1 MSDYLLEVKNLS
13 MHYDTLDGNVD
24 AVKDISFSVKNGES
38 FGLVGESGCG
48 KTSVA
53 MTLLQLQP
61 DNSVITEGS
70 IKLDGKELIGLSE
83 NELRKVRWDSISIV
97 FQGAMNAWNPV
108 IKIGEQIREAMREH
122 SPENSK
128 QENIDKINQLFSM
141 VGLDETI
148 SDRFPH
154 ELSGGMKQ
162 RAVIALALS
171 CDPKIIIADEPTT
184 ALDVVI
190 QDQILNE
197 IKKVQDL
204 LGLSLIYISHD
215 IAVIAEM
222 TDKIAVMYA
231 GSIVEIGPTK
241 SVFES
246 PKHAYTK
253 ALLDST
259 PSIQGEKK
267 KLASLDGEPPSL
279 INEIKGKVDL
289 IILLVNTDRSS
300 QSSLAKNFPKA
311 DFIFTSGSTH
321 RTSASMPQ
329 KPEGPY
335 VYSNGKQG
343 KYLTVVDL
351 DINNSTDTIS
361 DDSAQEQ
368 KIKQLNNR
376 LKRLQKKDPTKALD
390 DIYAGQDNIL
400 SLIKRYR
407 NDLSTAETI
416 LQKAKNKM
424 RFTSF
429 ALNKKIKDDPEILAM
444 VDDALD
450 KCVKLDKSK
459 KSESKDSHHNHNH
472 SKKYGKKNN

>member
-1 MSDYLLEVKNLS
+1 MTQKLLEVKNLS

-24 AVKDISFSVKNGES
+24 AVKNVSFTVNSGES

-70 IKLDGKELIGLSE
+70 IKLEGKELIGLSE
-83 NELRKVRWDSISIV
+83 NDLRKVRWDSISIV

-122 SPENSK
+122 YPQNSK
-128 QENIDKINQLFSM
+128 QENINKINELFKM
-141 VGLDETI
+141 VGLDESI
-148 SDRFPH
+148 SERFPH

-231 GSIVEIGPTK
+231 GSIVEMGPTK
-241 SVFES
+241 NVFTS
-246 PKHAYTK
+246 PKHSYTR

-259 PSIQGEKK
+259 PSIKGEKK
-267 KLASLDGEPPSL
+267 KLRSLDGEPPSL
-279 INEIKGKVDL
+279 IDKIDGCSFAPRCPDRETSCNPTEHMSLIEIESDHYVD
-289 IILLVNTDRSS
+289 VCS
-300 QSSLAKNFPKA
+300 
-311 DFIFTSGSTH
+311 
-321 RTSASMPQ
+321 
-329 KPEGPY
+329 
-335 VYSNGKQG
+335 QG
-343 KYLTVVDL
+343 K
-351 DINNSTDTIS
+351 
-361 DDSAQEQ
+361 
-368 KIKQLNNR
+368 
-376 LKRLQKKDPTKALD
+376 
-390 DIYAGQDNIL
+390 
-400 SLIKRYR
+400 
-407 NDLSTAETI
+407 
-416 LQKAKNKM
+416 M
-424 RFTSF
+424 
-429 ALNKKIKDDPEILAM
+429 
-444 VDDALD
+444 
-450 KCVKLDKSK
+450 
-459 KSESKDSHHNHNH
+459 
-472 SKKYGKKNN
+472 

>member
-1 MSDYLLEVKNLS
+1 MVESLLEVKNLS

-24 AVKDISFSVKNGES
+24 AVKDISFTVKSGES

-83 NELRKVRWDSISIV
+83 NELRKVRWDSVSIV

-108 IKIGEQIREAMREH
+108 VKIGEQIREAMREH
-122 SPENSK
+122 YPENSK
-128 QENIDKINQLFSM
+128 QQNIDKINELFRM
-141 VGLDETI
+141 VGLDESI
-148 SDRFPH
+148 SERFPH

-171 CDPKIIIADEPTT
+171 CDPKLIIADEPTT

-231 GSIVEIGPTK
+231 GSIVEIGPTQE
-241 SVFES
+241 VFKS
-246 PKHAYTK
+246 PKHSYTR

-259 PSIQGEKK
+259 PSIRGEKK
-267 KLASLDGEPPSL
+267 KLRSLDGEPPSL
-279 INEIKGKVDL
+279 INKIDGCSFSPRCPTPTTQCKNQSVEMRLVKVGD
-289 IILLVNTDRSS
+289 DH
-300 QSSLAKNFPKA
+300 FA
-311 DFIFTSGSTH
+311 DQCCSG
-321 RTSASMPQ
+321 
-329 KPEGPY
+329 
-335 VYSNGKQG
+335 
-343 KYLTVVDL
+343 
-351 DINNSTDTIS
+351 
-361 DDSAQEQ
+361 
-368 KIKQLNNR
+368 
-376 LKRLQKKDPTKALD
+376 
-390 DIYAGQDNIL
+390 
-400 SLIKRYR
+400 
-407 NDLSTAETI
+407 
-416 LQKAKNKM
+416 
-424 RFTSF
+424 
-429 ALNKKIKDDPEILAM
+429 
-444 VDDALD
+444 
-450 KCVKLDKSK
+450 CVKN
-459 KSESKDSHHNHNH
+459 E
-472 SKKYGKKNN
+472 

>member
-1 MSDYLLEVKNLS
+1 MYLTQDLGKDDMSNTILDVQNLS
-13 MHYDTLDGNVD
+13 MHYETLEGNVL
-24 AVKDISFSVKNGES
+24 AVKDVSFNVKSGES

-61 DNSVITEGS
+61 ENSVISEGS

-108 IKIGEQIREAMREH
+108 IKIGEQIREALREH
-122 SPENSK
+122 YPENSK
-128 QENIDKINQLFSM
+128 QTNIDKINQLFKM
-141 VGLDETI
+141 VGLDESTAN
-148 SDRFPH
+148 RFPH

-190 QDQILNE
+190 QDQILSE
-197 IKKVQDL
+197 IKKVQEL

-246 PKHAYTK
+246 PKHSYTK

-259 PSIQGEKK
+259 PSIRGEKK
-267 KLASLDGEPPSL
+267 KLQSLDGEPPSL
-279 INEIKGKVDL
+279 ISDIQGCSFSSRCTSPSSGCKNQSIEMGL
-289 IILLVNTDRSS
+289 IQVGED
-300 QSSLAKNFPKA
+300 
-311 DFIFTSGSTH
+311 H
-321 RTSASMPQ
+321 
-329 KPEGPY
+329 
-335 VYSNGKQG
+335 
-343 KYLTVVDL
+343 
-351 DINNSTDTIS
+351 
-361 DDSAQEQ
+361 
-368 KIKQLNNR
+368 
-376 LKRLQKKDPTKALD
+376 
-390 DIYAGQDNIL
+390 
-400 SLIKRYR
+400 
-407 NDLSTAETI
+407 
-416 LQKAKNKM
+416 
-424 RFTSF
+424 F
-429 ALNKKIKDDPEILAM
+429 A
-444 VDDALD
+444 D
-450 KCVKLDKSK
+450 KCC
-459 KSESKDSHHNHNH
+459 SECV
-472 SKKYGKKNN
+472 

>member
-1 MSDYLLEVKNLS
+1 MSTPLLEVKNLS
-13 MHYDTLDGNVD
+13 MHYDTHEGNVD
-24 AVKDISFSVKNGES
+24 AVKNISFTVDSGES

-61 DNSVITEGS
+61 ENSVITQGS

-83 NELRKVRWDSISIV
+83 NDLRKVRWDSISIV

-122 SPENSK
+122 YPENTK
-128 QENIDKINQLFSM
+128 QENINKIIELFRM
-141 VGLDETI
+141 VGLDESIT
-148 SDRFPH
+148 DRYPH

-171 CDPKIIIADEPTT
+171 CDPKVIIADEPTT

-241 SVFES
+241 DVFKT
-246 PKHAYTK
+246 PKHSYTR

-259 PSIQGEKK
+259 PSIRGEKK
-267 KLASLDGEPPSL
+267 KLRSLDGEPPSL
-279 INEIKGKVDL
+279 INEITGCSFSPRCPTPTEKCK
-289 IILLVNTDRSS
+289 N
-300 QSSLAKNFPKA
+300 QSVEMN
-311 DFIFTSGSTH
+311 
-321 RTSASMPQ
+321 
-329 KPEGPY
+329 
-335 VYSNGKQG
+335 
-343 KYLTVVDL
+343 
-351 DINNSTDTIS
+351 
-361 DDSAQEQ
+361 
-368 KIKQLNNR
+368 
-376 LKRLQKKDPTKALD
+376 
-390 DIYAGQDNIL
+390 
-400 SLIKRYR
+400 LIKVGE
-407 NDLSTAETI
+407 NH
-416 LQKAKNKM
+416 
-424 RFTSF
+424 F
-429 ALNKKIKDDPEILAM
+429 ADECCSG
-444 VDDALD
+444 
-450 KCVKLDKSK
+450 CV
-459 KSESKDSHHNHNH
+459 
-472 SKKYGKKNN
+472 

>member
-1 MSDYLLEVKNLS
+1 MTDLLLEVKNLS

-24 AVKDISFSVKNGES
+24 AVKDISFSVKSGES

-83 NELRKVRWDSISIV
+83 NDLRKVRWDSISIV

-122 SPENSK
+122 YPENSK
-128 QENIDKINQLFSM
+128 QENIEKIDELFKM
-141 VGLDETI
+141 VGLDGSI
-148 SDRFPH
+148 SERFPH

-231 GSIVEIGPTK
+231 GSIVEMGPTRDI
-241 SVFES
+241 FEN
-246 PKHAYTK
+246 PVHAYTR

-259 PSIQGEKK
+259 PSIRGEKK
-267 KLASLDGEPPSL
+267 KLKSLEGEPPSL
-279 INEIKGKVDL
+279 INKIDGCSFAPRCPDRETKCNPTEHMRLVEIAPDHFVD
-289 IILLVNTDRSS
+289 ICS
-300 QSSLAKNFPKA
+300 Q
-311 DFIFTSGSTH
+311 
-321 RTSASMPQ
+321 
-329 KPEGPY
+329 
-335 VYSNGKQG
+335 GKQ
-343 KYLTVVDL
+343 
-351 DINNSTDTIS
+351 
-361 DDSAQEQ
+361 
-368 KIKQLNNR
+368 
-376 LKRLQKKDPTKALD
+376 
-390 DIYAGQDNIL
+390 
-400 SLIKRYR
+400 
-407 NDLSTAETI
+407 
-416 LQKAKNKM
+416 
-424 RFTSF
+424 
-429 ALNKKIKDDPEILAM
+429 
-444 VDDALD
+444 
-450 KCVKLDKSK
+450 
-459 KSESKDSHHNHNH
+459 
-472 SKKYGKKNN
+472 

>member
-1 MSDYLLEVKNLS
+1 MSTPLLEVKNLS
-13 MHYDTLDGNVD
+13 MHYDTLEGNVD
-24 AVKDISFSVKNGES
+24 AVKNISFTVNSGES

-61 DNSVITEGS
+61 ENSVITQGS

-83 NELRKVRWDSISIV
+83 NDLRKVRWDSISIV

-122 SPENSK
+122 YPENSK
-128 QENIDKINQLFSM
+128 QENINKIIELFRM
-141 VGLDETI
+141 VGLDESIT
-148 SDRFPH
+148 DRYPH

-171 CDPKIIIADEPTT
+171 CNPKVIIADEPTT

-241 SVFES
+241 DVFKT
-246 PKHAYTK
+246 PKHSYTR

-259 PSIQGEKK
+259 PSIRGEKK
-267 KLASLDGEPPSL
+267 KLRSLDGEPPSL
-279 INEIKGKVDL
+279 INEITGCSFSPRCPTPTEKCK
-289 IILLVNTDRSS
+289 N
-300 QSSLAKNFPKA
+300 QSVEMN
-311 DFIFTSGSTH
+311 
-321 RTSASMPQ
+321 
-329 KPEGPY
+329 
-335 VYSNGKQG
+335 
-343 KYLTVVDL
+343 
-351 DINNSTDTIS
+351 
-361 DDSAQEQ
+361 
-368 KIKQLNNR
+368 
-376 LKRLQKKDPTKALD
+376 
-390 DIYAGQDNIL
+390 
-400 SLIKRYR
+400 LIKVGE
-407 NDLSTAETI
+407 NH
-416 LQKAKNKM
+416 
-424 RFTSF
+424 F
-429 ALNKKIKDDPEILAM
+429 ADECCSG
-444 VDDALD
+444 
-450 KCVKLDKSK
+450 CV
-459 KSESKDSHHNHNH
+459 
-472 SKKYGKKNN
+472 

>member
-1 MSDYLLEVKNLS
+1 MSTPLLEVENLS
-13 MHYDTLDGNVD
+13 MHYDTLEGNVD
-24 AVKDISFSVKNGES
+24 AVKNISFTVNSGES

-61 DNSVITEGS
+61 ENSVITQGS

-83 NELRKVRWDSISIV
+83 NDLRKVRWDSISIV

-122 SPENSK
+122 YPENTK
-128 QENIDKINQLFSM
+128 QENLNKIIELFRM
-141 VGLDETI
+141 VGLDESI
-148 SDRFPH
+148 IDRYPH

-171 CDPKIIIADEPTT
+171 CDPKVIIADEPTT

-241 SVFES
+241 DVFKT
-246 PKHAYTK
+246 PKHSYTR

-259 PSIQGEKK
+259 PSIRGEKK
-267 KLASLDGEPPSL
+267 KLRSLDGEPPSL
-279 INEIKGKVDL
+279 INEITGCSFSPRCPTPTEICK
-289 IILLVNTDRSS
+289 N
-300 QSSLAKNFPKA
+300 QSVEMN
-311 DFIFTSGSTH
+311 
-321 RTSASMPQ
+321 
-329 KPEGPY
+329 
-335 VYSNGKQG
+335 
-343 KYLTVVDL
+343 
-351 DINNSTDTIS
+351 
-361 DDSAQEQ
+361 
-368 KIKQLNNR
+368 
-376 LKRLQKKDPTKALD
+376 
-390 DIYAGQDNIL
+390 
-400 SLIKRYR
+400 LIKVGE
-407 NDLSTAETI
+407 NH
-416 LQKAKNKM
+416 
-424 RFTSF
+424 F
-429 ALNKKIKDDPEILAM
+429 ADECCSG
-444 VDDALD
+444 
-450 KCVKLDKSK
+450 CV
-459 KSESKDSHHNHNH
+459 
-472 SKKYGKKNN
+472 

>member
-1 MSDYLLEVKNLS
+1 MTDLLLEVKNLS

-24 AVKDISFSVKNGES
+24 AVKDISFSVKSGES

-83 NELRKVRWDSISIV
+83 NDLRKVRWDSISIV

-122 SPENSK
+122 YPENSK
-128 QENIDKINQLFSM
+128 QENIEKIDELFKM
-141 VGLDETI
+141 VGLDGSI
-148 SDRFPH
+148 SERFPH

-231 GSIVEIGPTK
+231 GSIVEMGPT
-241 SVFES
+241 
-246 PKHAYTK
+246 
-253 ALLDST
+253 
-259 PSIQGEKK
+259 
-267 KLASLDGEPPSL
+267 
-279 INEIKGKVDL
+279 
-289 IILLVNTDRSS
+289 
-300 QSSLAKNFPKA
+300 
-311 DFIFTSGSTH
+311 
-321 RTSASMPQ
+321 
-329 KPEGPY
+329 
-335 VYSNGKQG
+335 
-343 KYLTVVDL
+343 
-351 DINNSTDTIS
+351 
-361 DDSAQEQ
+361 
-368 KIKQLNNR
+368 
-376 LKRLQKKDPTKALD
+376 
-390 DIYAGQDNIL
+390 L
-400 SLIKRYR
+400 SLIH
-407 NDLSTAETI
+407 I
-416 LQKAKNKM
+416 
-424 RFTSF
+424 
-429 ALNKKIKDDPEILAM
+429 
-444 VDDALD
+444 
-450 KCVKLDKSK
+450 
-459 KSESKDSHHNHNH
+459 
-472 SKKYGKKNN
+472 